1 MANNTFGYC
10 FKGWT
15 WVRLSDD
22 AQTEIIREVG
32 RKSFDKHAQ
41 ECPWCKAAELAR
53 QGEIIRAAKGEE
65 VEARR

>member
-22 AQTEIIREVG
+22 AQNDQTKLLAR
-32 RKSFDKHAQ
+32 RTFLNHAQ

-53 QGEIIRAAKGEE
+53 QEAIIRAARDGK
-65 VEARR
+65 VEQTR